1 MDRAKVPEPDGTV
14 PEPPERSRLVDLHR
28 TCLEDH
34 ERTLAEL
41 EQGLTRPR

>member
-1 MDRAKVPEPDGTV
+1 MDRAKVPEPAGTV
-14 PEPPERSRLVDLHR
+14 PEPPERSRFIELHW

-41 EQGLTRPR
+41 EHGLTPPR